1 MLDSSIGKPENW
13 TPKYSADDL
22 KLCATR
28 NVSVAP
34 LVPSITSVLS
44 FSLFTQLHPRWQIVV
59 QPSIKGMKRRQCNG
73 KYEASEEK
81 IAGQSLGASDKLKTA
96 EGCPKARAQVSFK
109 QMWIIVER
117 VQSGVYRFRGSLTL
131 YPDSKGRRWGWRWL
145 IIACP
150 PLERRSIAYTSRAR
164 DFFSN
169 RGRGEEE
176 WTRMDEGSP
185 RGDVAARQ
193 LINNIICVRRCVVAL
208 LPIDGAWQRS
218 ARDERD
224 RKKRRFEIHSNVNSL
239 WRHGGMAD
247 TEKKY
252 TTAYGRL
259 RRLTST
265 IDGQIRQ
272 ISVSSR

>member
-1 MLDSSIGKPENW
+1 
-13 TPKYSADDL
+13 
-22 KLCATR
+22 
-28 NVSVAP
+28 
-34 LVPSITSVLS
+34 
-44 FSLFTQLHPRWQIVV
+44 
-59 QPSIKGMKRRQCNG
+59 
-73 KYEASEEK
+73 
-81 IAGQSLGASDKLKTA
+81 
-96 EGCPKARAQVSFK
+96 
-109 QMWIIVER
+109 
-117 VQSGVYRFRGSLTL
+117 
-131 YPDSKGRRWGWRWL
+131 
-145 IIACP
+145 
-150 PLERRSIAYTSRAR
+150 
-164 DFFSN
+164 
-169 RGRGEEE
+169 
-176 WTRMDEGSP
+176 MDEGSP

-208 LPIDGAWQRS
+208 LPIDRAWQRS

-224 RKKRRFEIHSNVNSL
+224 RKKRRLEIHSNVNLL